1 MEVKHAGGG
10 GQGGD
15 GVPLTADQV
24 AHQSKSVIF
33 IKFDG
38 VCWSPECLLGESIWE
53 KGVKSRGKLGLV
65 ALRCV

>member
-1 MEVKHAGGG
+1 MEVKEAGGG
-10 GQGGD
+10 GQGGG

-38 VCWSPECLLGESIWE
+38 VCWSPECVLSEAF
-53 KGVKSRGKLGLV
+53 GKRV
-65 ALRCV
+65 